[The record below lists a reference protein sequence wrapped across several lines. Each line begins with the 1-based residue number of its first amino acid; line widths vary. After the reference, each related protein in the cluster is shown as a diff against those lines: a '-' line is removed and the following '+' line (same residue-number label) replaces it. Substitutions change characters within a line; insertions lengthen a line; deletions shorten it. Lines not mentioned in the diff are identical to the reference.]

1 MLAQSSY
8 PQLLSHTQLV
18 KQARRLG
25 LLILDV
31 DGVLSDGQ
39 LYFGNQGE
47 ELKAFNSLDGQGIKM
62 LQASGVSVAIIT
74 GRTSKIVAQ
83 RAQQLGIE
91 LVFQGREDKLAALN
105 ELTQQLKLDWA
116 EMAYMGDDLP
126 DLSAIIKVG
135 LGITLPNA
143 ASTMALHSQYITK
156 RCGGQGAVREVCELI
171 MQAQGTW
178 DTALAPYVTNHIM
191 EPN

>member
-1 MLAQSSY
+1 ME
-8 PQLLSHTQLV
+8 PQNLHPHLLSGKQLD
-18 KQARRLG
+18 KQARAIA

-47 ELKAFNSLDGQGIKM
+47 ELKAFNSLDGQGIEM
-62 LQASGVSVAIIT
+62 LQASGVQVAIIT

-91 LVFQGREDKLAALN
+91 LVLQGREDKLLALHQ
-105 ELTQQLKLDWA
+105 LTQHLNLDWA
-116 EMAYMGDDLP
+116 SMAYMGDDLP
-126 DLSAIIKVG
+126 DIGALIKVG

-143 ASTMALHSQYITK
+143 ASTMALHSQYLT
-156 RCGGQGAVREVCELI
+156 RRSGGQGAVREVCELI

-178 DTALAPYVTNHIM
+178 DAALAPYLNTQVQRS
-191 EPN
+191 P